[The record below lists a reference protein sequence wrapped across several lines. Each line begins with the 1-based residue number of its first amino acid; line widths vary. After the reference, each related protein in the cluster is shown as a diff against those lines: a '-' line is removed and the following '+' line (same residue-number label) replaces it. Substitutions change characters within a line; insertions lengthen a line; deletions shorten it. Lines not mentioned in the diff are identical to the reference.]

1 MLDAHACARSAGNRP
16 GKRAWPFQGNRGAHA
31 GIMSPRQTI
40 PLPRRALDRR
50 ATRQSRQ
57 DRRLRGGLR
66 QGGALEH
73 LLGLQG
79 GRLLR
84 APRVVGRAR
93 VACAPHGLLLIR
105 EVARRLRGP
114 QRGQRGN
121 LVLLLRHLHDP
132 AAARQLVDG
141 RLPRLQVRGLA
152 ALRGSDHEVRHA
164 GAVVEHRVVHRD
176 HAGAVVASM
185 PPTAVVEDRHVST
198 GAIGGEQ
205 VANLVE
211 ARHSH
216 SDDALS
222 ARNTKKY
229 AGQ

>member
-1 MLDAHACARSAGNRP
+1 
-16 GKRAWPFQGNRGAHA
+16 
-31 GIMSPRQTI
+31 MSRRQTI
-40 PLPRRALDRR
+40 PLPRLDRANRR
-50 ATRQSRQ
+50 ATRPSRQ

-73 LLGLQG
+73 FLGLQG

-114 QRGQRGN
+114 QRGQRGR
-121 LVLLLRHLHDP
+121 LVLLRRFHDP

-152 ALRGSDHEVRHA
+152 ALRGRDHEVGHA

-185 PPTAVVEDRHVST
+185 PPTAVVEDRHVPT

-222 ARNTKKY
+222 ARNTKKHT
-229 AGQ
+229 GQ